1 MAKSKVNNKAKEV
14 VDTQEVTTE
23 TQVLTLVGS
32 QKVVGA
38 KIGTLKEGK
47 EYEVTA
53 EMAMILINKGFATLK
68 NK

>member
-23 TQVLTLVGS
+23 TQVLALVGS
-32 QKVVGA
+32 QKVIGA

>member
-1 MAKSKVNNKAKEV
+1 MAKPKVNNKAKEV
-14 VDTQEVTTE
+14 VDTQEVTI
-23 TQVLTLVGS
+23 LVGP

>member
-32 QKVVGA
+32 QKVIGA
-38 KIGTLKEGK
+38 KIGTLTEGK
-47 EYEVTA
+47 EYDVTA

>member
-23 TQVLTLVGS
+23 TQVLALVGS
-32 QKVVGA
+32 QKVLGA

>member
-23 TQVLTLVGS
+23 TQVLALVGS
-32 QKVVGA
+32 QKVIGG
-38 KIGTLKEGK
+38 KIGTLTEGK

>member
-23 TQVLTLVGS
+23 TQVLALVGS

>member
-23 TQVLTLVGS
+23 TQVLALVGS

-38 KIGTLKEGK
+38 NIGTLKEGK

>member
-14 VDTQEVTTE
+14 VDTQEVTT
-23 TQVLTLVGS
+23 LVGS

-38 KIGTLKEGK
+38 KIGTLTEGK

>member
-23 TQVLTLVGS
+23 TQVLALVGS

-38 KIGTLKEGK
+38 KIGTLIEGK

>member
-23 TQVLTLVGS
+23 TQVLALVGS

-38 KIGTLKEGK
+38 KIGTLIEGK
-47 EYEVTA
+47 EYDVTA

>member
-1 MAKSKVNNKAKEV
+1 MAKPKVNNKAKEV
-14 VDTQEVTTE
+14 TPTQEV
-23 TQVLTLVGS
+23 TLVGS
-32 QKVVGA
+32 QKVIGA
-38 KIGTLKEGK
+38 KIGTLTEGK

>member
-38 KIGTLKEGK
+38 KIGTLKEGN

>member
-1 MAKSKVNNKAKEV
+1 MAKSKVNNKVKEV

-23 TQVLTLVGS
+23 TQVLALVGS

>member
-1 MAKSKVNNKAKEV
+1 MAKSKVNNKVKEV

-23 TQVLTLVGS
+23 TQVLALVGS

-38 KIGTLKEGK
+38 KSGTLKEGK

>member
-1 MAKSKVNNKAKEV
+1 MAKPKVNNKAKEV

-23 TQVLTLVGS
+23 TQVLALVGS

>member
-23 TQVLTLVGS
+23 TQVLALVGS

-38 KIGTLKEGK
+38 KISTLKEGK

>member
-23 TQVLTLVGS
+23 TQVLALVGS

-47 EYEVTA
+47 EYDVTA